1 MKNSFITI
9 KDIASALNISP
20 STVSRALKD
29 HPDISQETKDK
40 VVKYAQDMGYQPNS
54 IALSLKSRRSHVIG
68 LVVPEIVHHFFSSVI
83 SGIDEA
89 ASKAGYNVIISQ
101 SNESYER
108 EIHNTRT
115 LLGSRVDG
123 MLISR
128 TKETVNYDHFKH
140 INAAGVPMVFFDRTC
155 EGINA
160 DNVIVDDKRAAYD
173 ATKYLINTGCKDI
186 LHLKGPENLTISH
199 QRLSGYRHALN
210 DNGIVFKEER
220 VIEADNFEK
229 GQQVLK
235 ELIKNDELPQAIFAV
250 NDMTALGAISS
261 LKEAGIKIPEQIS
274 VVGFT
279 NGMISR
285 LADPPLTT
293 IEQNG
298 FLMGKKAAEL
308 LLQRIDSEE
317 VLPSRTEIIPT
328 KLIVRKSTY

>member
-1 MKNSFITI
+1 MKNTFITI

-40 VVKYAQDMGYQPNS
+40 VVKYAQEMGYQPNS

-83 SGIDEA
+83 SGIDEV

-101 SNESYER
+101 SNESFER

-128 TKETVNYDHFKH
+128 TKETTDYDHFKH

-155 EGINA
+155 QGINA
-160 DNVIVDDKRAAYD
+160 DNVIIDDKRAAYD

-186 LHLKGPENLTISH
+186 LHLKGPESLTISH
-199 QRLSGYRHALN
+199 QRLSGYRHALG
-210 DNGIVFKEER
+210 DNGIAFREDR

-229 GQQVLK
+229 GLDAVK
-235 ELIKNDELPQAIFAV
+235 KLIDEGNVPQAVFAV
-250 NDMTALGAISS
+250 NDLTALGAISA
-261 LKEAGIKIPEQIS
+261 LKEAGIKVPEQVS

-279 NGMISR
+279 NGMIGR
-285 LADPPLTT
+285 LSEPPLTT

-298 FLMGKKAAEL
+298 YLMGKKAAEL
-308 LLQRIDSEE
+308 LLERIKSEE
-317 VLPSRTEIIPT
+317 VLPPRTEIIPT
-328 KLIVRKSTY
+328 KLIVRKSTF